1 MSSGNQHETGSSWEG
16 EKHVRAAQPSTARVD
31 QPDLRCDQPGSA
43 LDRILHARSGMKR
56 AALTLHLI
64 AGLTMLPSAV
74 QAHLVNSGLGPFY
87 DGSLH
92 LLLSP
97 GDLLGLVAI
106 ALLAGLHGPKT
117 GRLVTITLPA
127 CWLIAGLVG
136 LQLPAMLDLPWLTML
151 AFAIVGL
158 LVAADVRLPTAAV
171 VILAGLYGLLQG
183 LQNGSALAAIG
194 ADLTALFGI
203 VMTSLVIALLIAAAV
218 VVLHGPWTRILIRV
232 AGSWLVAV
240 GVMML
245 AWLYSGAA

>member
-1 MSSGNQHETGSSWEG
+1 MT
-16 EKHVRAAQPSTARVD
+16 RR
-31 QPDLRCDQPGSA
+31 
-43 LDRILHARSGMKR
+43 
-56 AALTLHLI
+56 ALTLTLSSGLI
-64 AGLTMLPSAV
+64 VLPAGA

-97 GDLLGLVAI
+97 GDLLGLIAI
-106 ALLAGLHGPKT
+106 ALLAGLQGPKA
-117 GRLVTITLPA
+117 GRLVTMALPF

-136 LQLPAMLDLPWLTML
+136 MQLPAMLDLHWLTML

-158 LVAADVRLPTAAV
+158 LVAIDVKLPPAAV
-171 VILAGLYGLLQG
+171 ALLAAFYGLLQG
-183 LQNGSALAAIG
+183 LQNGSALASIG

-203 VMTSLVIALLIAAAV
+203 VMTSLVLALLIAAAV
-218 VVLHGPWTRILIRV
+218 VLLHTPWTRILIRV

-245 AWLYSGAA
+245 AFLQLGAA

>member
-1 MSSGNQHETGSSWEG
+1 
-16 EKHVRAAQPSTARVD
+16 
-31 QPDLRCDQPGSA
+31 
-43 LDRILHARSGMKR
+43 MKK
-56 AALTLHLI
+56 AALCLI
-64 AGLTMLPSAV
+64 ASLFLLPSAV

-97 GDLLGLVAI
+97 GDLLGLIAI
-106 ALLAGLHGPKT
+106 ALLAGLHGPKA
-117 GRLVTITLPA
+117 GRLVTMTLPV
-127 CWLIAGLVG
+127 CWLIAGFVG
-136 LQLPAMLDLPWLTML
+136 MQLPAMLDLPWITML

-158 LVAADVRLPTAAV
+158 LVAADIRLPPAAIA
-171 VILAGLYGLLQG
+171 ILAALYGLLQG
-183 LQNGSALAAIG
+183 LQNGSTLASIG

-218 VVLHGPWTRILIRV
+218 VLLRAPWARILIRV

-245 AWLYSGAA
+245 AWLFAGIT

>member
-1 MSSGNQHETGSSWEG
+1 
-16 EKHVRAAQPSTARVD
+16 
-31 QPDLRCDQPGSA
+31 
-43 LDRILHARSGMKR
+43 MKK
-56 AALTLHLI
+56 AALCLI
-64 AGLTMLPSAV
+64 ASLFLLPSAV

-97 GDLLGLVAI
+97 GDLLGLIAI
-106 ALLAGLHGPKT
+106 ALLAGLHGPKA
-117 GRLVTITLPA
+117 GRLVTMTLPV

-136 LQLPAMLDLPWLTML
+136 MQLPAMLDLPWMTML

-158 LVAADVRLPTAAV
+158 LVAADIRLPPAAIA
-171 VILAGLYGLLQG
+171 ILAALYGLLQG
-183 LQNGSALAAIG
+183 LQNGSTLASIG

-218 VVLHGPWTRILIRV
+218 VLLRAPWARILIRV

-245 AWLYSGAA
+245 AWLFAGIT